1 MPDAQLIIVTDA
13 TFSEVVERSPIP
25 VLLNVFATWCG
36 PCQKFAP
43 VINELAVELANRI
56 RVAKLDVDQNP
67 GTVSQFKVRPVPTL
81 LFFDRG
87 REIDRLIG
95 VEPKSEILRRLECAI
110 AA

>member
-43 VINELAVELANRI
+43 VITELAVELANRI
-56 RVAKLDVDQNP
+56 RVAELDVDQNP
-67 GTVSQFKVRPVPTL
+67 GTVSQFKVRPSPTRRS
-81 LFFDRG
+81 FDPSPAVS
-87 REIDRLIG
+87 RLCVG
-95 VEPKSEILRRLECAI
+95 EST
-110 AA
+110 